1 MRVVV
6 IGAGITG
13 LSIGYNLAKRGVDV
27 VVLEGRYPGSGI
39 SVRAIGGIHCQW
51 DNENDIRIAEKG
63 REILSRLPNELDFF
77 IPFRRDG
84 YLMVA
89 TEEGE
94 FKLLEKNAM
103 LQRSL
108 GVDTVTVSA
117 EQMSKRYPFLE
128 TDSIVGGTFSKGDG
142 VVHPFSVVFGYWHGL
157 EANGG
162 KLCKSTTVSRLETN
176 RSQVIAAQANQDK
189 FEADVFVLA
198 AGAGTREI
206 LRPLNLEIA
215 SEPIKHEMLATEP
228 LRFFIKPMI
237 QLRPNGLYLNQS
249 IRGEVIC
256 SVARPKD
263 TAHEERSST
272 LEFLEYAATELT
284 QLMPSTRGVKVLRQ
298 WAGVIE
304 TTPNLRPFYGKI
316 GYDNLWVAYGDSGKG
331 IIFAPAIGEMISN
344 SIVTNETDPDL
355 LDYMNTR

>member
-13 LSIGYNLAKRGVDV
+13 LSIGYNLSKRGVEV

-39 SVRAIGGIHCQW
+39 SVRAIGGVHSQW
-51 DNENDIRIAEKG
+51 DNENDIRMAERG
-63 REILSRLPNELDFF
+63 REILARLPDELDFF

-89 TEEGE
+89 TEEEE
-94 FKLLEKNAM
+94 FKLLAKNAR

-117 EQMSKRYPFLE
+117 EQMSKRYSFLE
-128 TDSIVGGTFSKGDG
+128 TNSIVGGTFSKGDG

-162 KLCKSTTVSRLETN
+162 KLCKSTTVRKLETDGS
-176 RSQVIAAQANQDK
+176 RVIAAQVNQKK
-189 FEADVFVLA
+189 FDADVFVLA
-198 AGAGTREI
+198 AGSGTREI
-206 LRPLNLEIA
+206 LRSLNHEIA
-215 SEPIKHEMLATEP
+215 SEPIRYEMLATEP
-228 LRFFIKPMI
+228 LRFFLKPMI

-256 SVARPKD
+256 SAARPKD
-263 TAHEERSST
+263 TVHEERSST

-284 QLMPSTRGVKVLRQ
+284 RLIPTSRGLKVLRQ
-298 WAGVIE
+298 WAGAIE

-344 SIVTNETDPDL
+344 CIVTNETDPDL
-355 LDYMNTR
+355 LEYMNTS